1 MRTSV
6 VCVAV
11 ALTVGGAAPAL
22 AQRLPFERTFEI
34 GGESKLD
41 VSTIRGKIDV
51 TAGEPGRVVVSGPVT
66 VRTGTSLP
74 WNALA
79 LAKKIAAYPPIER
92 DGSTIRLRP
101 PSGDD
106 ERRAVT
112 VNYQVRVPPDAH
124 VLTVS
129 DSG

>member
-6 VCVAV
+6 VCIAV
-11 ALTVGGAAPAL
+11 GLSIGSAAPAL

-34 GGESKLD
+34 AGESKLD
-41 VSTIRGKIDV
+41 VSTIRGKSDV
-51 TAGEPGRVVVSGPVT
+51 TAGEPGRVVVSGAVT
-66 VRTGTSLP
+66 IRTGTSLP
-74 WNALA
+74 WNALEI
-79 LAKKIAAYPPIER
+79 AKKVAANPPIER

-112 VNYQVRVPPDAH
+112 VSYQ
-124 VLTVS
+124 
-129 DSG
+129 